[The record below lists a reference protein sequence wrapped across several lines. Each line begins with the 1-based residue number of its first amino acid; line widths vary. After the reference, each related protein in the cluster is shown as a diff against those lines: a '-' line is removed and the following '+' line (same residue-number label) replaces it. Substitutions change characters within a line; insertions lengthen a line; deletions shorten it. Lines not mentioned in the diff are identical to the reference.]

1 MALTFTTHISLP
13 AECVSYY
20 VGLTGTTTN
29 FGFVVIIVAQPEM
42 VLLTLAP
49 VPWDRM
55 KGLSKE
61 STRYAS
67 GGYRLLECMQCRS
80 LRFFSV

>member
-1 MALTFTTHISLP
+1 M
-13 AECVSYY
+13 
-20 VGLTGTTTN
+20 TTN
-29 FGFVVIIVAQPEM
+29 IGFVVIIVAQPAV

-55 KGLSKE
+55 KVLSKE

-67 GGYRLLECMQCRS
+67 GGYRLLEYLQCRS
-80 LRFFSV
+80 LRCPSDYEGSVNSVRYPLLGTSEGLR